1 MITRCGA
8 GQVPDHADKTSLA
21 RYNATTTLG
30 GCEVVAGSPEA
41 AIERGTGAS
50 GLHGGKDESGLPPPP
65 PPLLLLRAS
74 KRVHCPNNLE
84 ATVEDSLVSEADGS
98 LRWDV
103 AISSLSR
110 GYWTAPVVSIVR
122 FPGHAD
128 ELYWFGGSTG
138 GDVDLGP
145 IGFGKCDTIKG
156 ETQPK
161 GKFS

>member
-1 MITRCGA
+1 M
-8 GQVPDHADKTSLA
+8 
-21 RYNATTTLG
+21 
-30 GCEVVAGSPEA
+30 AGSPEA
-41 AIERGTGAS
+41 AIERAIKPGAS
-50 GLHGGKDESGLPPPP
+50 GLHGGVDESGLPP

-84 ATVEDSLVSEADGS
+84 DTVEDSLVSEADGS